1 MARRWPE
8 ARAWLMALITETP
21 ASQATANP
29 VPRRIA
35 WLALL
40 TLELVEP
47 STAELDPWLA
57 ELRGLVWLPPSATE
71 HSLCHAWLSSWL
83 RWVVSAL
90 EERSARDRSR
100 STAVLAVVQEVLP
113 RLRISLPAADGPG
126 LPQPLLATIPPGA
139 AAAAVQ

>member
-47 STAELDPWLA
+47 STAALDPWLA
-57 ELRGLVWLPPSATE
+57 ELRGLVWLPPSTTE
-71 HSLCHAWLSSWL
+71 HSMSCLAQQLAALGCQRPAGTL
-83 RWVVSAL
+83 RS
-90 EERSARDRSR
+90 
-100 STAVLAVVQEVLP
+100 
-113 RLRISLPAADGPG
+113 
-126 LPQPLLATIPPGA
+126 
-139 AAAAVQ
+139 